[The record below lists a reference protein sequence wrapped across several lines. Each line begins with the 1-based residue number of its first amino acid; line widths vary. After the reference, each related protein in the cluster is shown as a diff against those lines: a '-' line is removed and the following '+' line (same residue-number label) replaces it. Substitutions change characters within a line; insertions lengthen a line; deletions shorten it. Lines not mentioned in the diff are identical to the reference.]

1 MKRPWNRV
9 DLPIYSISSRS
20 QNESNMHICTYV
32 SAVSMEPKRMMIAIY
47 KGTKT
52 LELVQKNPHF
62 VLQLLSNNQSN
73 LIKLLGQS
81 SGLKIDKISR
91 LMKRGLLSQ
100 WKEFNV
106 LKDALAYMELKT
118 INTLDAGDHIIH
130 LCDVVSFSN
139 NVEGEALTLNL
150 IREKGIIRG

>member
-20 QNESNMHICTYV
+20 KDESNMHICTYV
-32 SAVSMEPKRMMIAIY
+32 SAVSMEPKRMMVAIY
-47 KGTKT
+47 KGTRT
-52 LELVQKNPHF
+52 LELVQKSPHF

-81 SGLKIDKISR
+81 SGFKIDKIGR
-91 LMKRGLLSQ
+91 LMKRKLLSQ

-130 LCDVVSFSN
+130 LCDVISFSN

>member
-20 QNESNMHICTYV
+20 KDESNMHICTYV
-32 SAVSMEPKRMMIAIY
+32 SAVSMEPKRMMVAIY

-91 LMKRGLLSQ
+91 LMKRKLLSQ
-100 WKEFNV
+100 WKEFSV

-130 LCDVVSFSN
+130 LCDVISFSN
-139 NVEGEALTLNL
+139 NLEGEALTLNL